1 MCALPKPG
9 NTESPLSI
17 ELLCHP
23 AQACPS
29 VRSLQARATFLDAG
43 TLALGF
49 TLLGDLE
56 QLLLPPPSSSV
67 RTDELWQHTC
77 FEAFFARAGDD
88 SYYEVNLSPSTA
100 WATYSFLRYRE
111 GGLPARALELRM
123 VVHQKANRLEL
134 HALLELDRTVSLNPG
149 QHLRLGLA
157 AVIEQKDG
165 RLSYWAIRHPE
176 GQPDFHQSVAFA
188 LELAP
193 LPTED

>member
-1 MCALPKPG
+1 MCALSQPG
-9 NTESPLSI
+9 NTESQSMA
-17 ELLCHP
+17 ELRCHP

-29 VRSLQARATFLDAG
+29 VRNLQARATFLDAG

-67 RTDELWQHTC
+67 RTDELWKHTC
-77 FEAFFARAGDD
+77 FEAFFARAGEE
-88 SYYEVNLSPSTA
+88 SYHEVNLSPSTA
-100 WATYSFLRYRE
+100 WATYSFRRYRE
-111 GGLPARALELRM
+111 GGLPAPSLDLRM
-123 VVHQKANRLEL
+123 VVHHQPKRLEV
-134 HALLELDRTVSLNPG
+134 HALLGLDRTVILNPG

-157 AVIEQKDG
+157 AVIEQQDG

-193 LPTED
+193 MPEED